1 MNYKKA
7 TVVTTSAFSD
17 IVSLLL
23 MDAGSEGTSIVD
35 AQDVREVLQDKRF
48 WDYYDDALL
57 TNDHNVY
64 VSGYFPESF
73 QPDNFLSELENLR
86 SDGGDVGSLEC
97 TWTTLASSDWENEW
111 KKYYKPIA
119 LDKVTIVPK
128 WLSAKNAGIE
138 VLLDPGMAFGT
149 GNHET
154 TSMCIRLLQRYDWTD
169 KTVFD
174 VGCGSGILGITA
186 VKLGAKTCLM
196 SDIDDNAVV
205 ASRENAALNGVSK
218 QITVENRN
226 LLDGT
231 CGQADCIV
239 ANITADILLQLY
251 QAIGKSVKSGGV
263 VIISGLIHARADE
276 VRDVYAATMRLEH
289 ALREGEWQAFAFRV
303 L

>member
-7 TVVTTSAFSD
+7 TVVTTSAFAD

-23 MDAGSEGTSIVD
+23 LDAGSEGTSIID

-48 WDYYDDALL
+48 WDYYDESLL
-57 TNDHNVY
+57 TDDRNVY
-64 VSGYFPESF
+64 VSGYFDENF
-73 QPDNFLSELENLR
+73 RPDKLLTAIEDLRGNGENT
-86 SDGGDVGSLEC
+86 GSLEC

-111 KKYYKPIA
+111 KKYYKPIV
-119 LDKVTIVPK
+119 LDRVTIVPK
-128 WLSAKNAGIE
+128 WLSTKNDGIE

-154 TSMCIRLLQRYDWTD
+154 TSMCIRLLQRYDLTG

-186 VKLGAKTCLM
+186 VKLGAKTCRM

-205 ASRENAALNGVSK
+205 AARENTALNGVSA
-218 QITVENRN
+218 QTTVENCN

-276 VRDVYAATMRLEH
+276 VRGVYAATMRLEH